1 MNEPNGQA
9 RHHRRTL
16 WRRLLP
22 LYCSAFLG
30 GVSLWAPIEKLFMV
44 SIGFD
49 AASLGLMAA
58 LYALVVPVCEVPS
71 GILADRWSRRGVL
84 LLAVLAAAVSVTI
97 GALSHNVASYIVSTL
112 FLGLY
117 FALQSGTTD
126 AVAYDTVLEETG
138 NSDIFEVVIGRF
150 RLVESAALLGSAL
163 LGAALADLLSLRAT
177 YLLTLIPLAGAALA
191 LLRFREPR
199 LHQLENPEPFRRQLT
214 AAYGTVLRRGPLRQ
228 IVILL
233 VLAAVLLQ
241 SMLEFGPWW
250 LVVLEA
256 PTFGYGLH
264 WAGLTAALGL
274 GGLLGSSRAAA
285 GRGGLALT
293 AVAVAAAVTL
303 SLSGSLPVVIV
314 AQIVLATAMVAIG
327 IPLTRRLHD
336 ALDSSVRTSVASG
349 VGALSWLAFVPFAL
363 VLGQLSQQAGVGPAG
378 GVLALTVAAVG
389 ATLLGLIR
397 IDRREPIPQ
406 RAGTD
411 ERKNS

>member
-1 MNEPNGQA
+1 M
-9 RHHRRTL
+9 
-16 WRRLLP
+16 
-22 LYCSAFLG
+22 
-30 GVSLWAPIEKLFMV
+30 
-44 SIGFD
+44 
-49 AASLGLMAA
+49 
-58 LYALVVPVCEVPS
+58 
-71 GILADRWSRRGVL
+71 
-84 LLAVLAAAVSVTI
+84 
-97 GALSHNVASYIVSTL
+97 
-112 FLGLY
+112 
-117 FALQSGTTD
+117 
-126 AVAYDTVLEETG
+126 
-138 NSDIFEVVIGRF
+138 
-150 RLVESAALLGSAL
+150 
-163 LGAALADLLSLRAT
+163 
-177 YLLTLIPLAGAALA
+177 
-191 LLRFREPR
+191 
-199 LHQLENPEPFRRQLT
+199 
-214 AAYGTVLRRGPLRQ
+214 LRRGPLRQ

-250 LVVLEA
+250 
-256 PTFGYGLH
+256 LH

-378 GVLALTVAAVG
+378 GVLAL
-389 ATLLGLIR
+389 IR